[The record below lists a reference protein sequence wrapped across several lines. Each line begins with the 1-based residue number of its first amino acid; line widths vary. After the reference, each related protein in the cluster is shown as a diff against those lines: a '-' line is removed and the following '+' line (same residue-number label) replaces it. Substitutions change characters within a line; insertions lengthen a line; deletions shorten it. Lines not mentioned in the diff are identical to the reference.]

1 MGFPVKSRLKIITQW
16 SVLLVFIALIN
27 FNCCLGQNL
36 GGSLKLD
43 AGYSIAQVKD
53 TRHSSVF
60 RTAKCWNYGLQYA
73 LQGERSTNTL
83 GLKFS
88 HTAVDWQKN
97 FITTVSISEMRI
109 FYEHLRTL
117 KNKNWQLGAY
127 LDHGAFSTHRY
138 AGTGPWPGFKDN
150 SGFSYVIWSA
160 LGLTGKYHKA
170 LGKNW
175 NLNIAGALP
184 LLAFTERPPYSF
196 TFPED
201 GYDWEEDILLF
212 QSAYFKRAQ
221 FQTLTQ
227 FAHLQFQTILQH
239 RIGQRGS
246 AIGINYQWNYLFATG
261 EKPLFRFHH
270 HVNLAYQFSFKKP

>member
-1 MGFPVKSRLKIITQW
+1 MNFSTKTKLMKLAQTQA
-16 SVLLVFIALIN
+16 LLFFALLLTYN
-27 FNCCLGQNL
+27 LCLGQNL
-36 GGSLKLD
+36 GGALKID
-43 AGYSIAQVKD
+43 GGYSITQVKD

-60 RTAKCWNYGLQYA
+60 RTVKGWNFGLQYD
-73 LQGERSTNTL
+73 LQGGRSTNAL
-83 GLKFS
+83 GIKLLN
-88 HTAVDWQKN
+88 TGGDWQRGFN
-97 FITTVSISEMRI
+97 TSVSVSEMRI
-109 FYEHLRTL
+109 FYEHSRTL

-138 AGTGPWPGFKDN
+138 AGPGPWPGFEDN
-150 SGFSYVIWSA
+150 SGFSYLIWSA

-227 FAHLQFQTILQH
+227 FAHLQVQTILQH